1 MEERD
6 LLNDNEMLQIQT
18 GDVDLDDDQSNK
30 EEEAVDTLE
39 WV

>member
-30 EEEAVDTLE
+30 EEESVDTLE